1 MDNAGVS
8 ARTPSRRRWTFAAAG
23 VAALLAVNAVL
34 LVVQPGL
41 ALPRSLANYFYGPG
55 LIRAEVVVRD
65 VEGVHDWR
73 LDQGRI
79 LRVAPARSMLRI
91 VEPDGRVVEFQVAP
105 DARIELH
112 GRPVPLGALRRGL
125 RVLVV
130 RDGEGPA
137 EVVLAGRR

>member
-1 MDNAGVS
+1 MT
-8 ARTPSRRRWTFAAAG
+8 RKPPRRRSTIAIAAI
-23 VAALLAVNAVL
+23 AALLALNAVL

-65 VEGVHDWR
+65 AEGTHDWR

-91 VEPDGRVVEFQVAP
+91 VEHDGRVVEFQVAP

-112 GRPVPLGALRRGL
+112 GRPVLLGALRRGM

-130 RDGEGPA
+130 REGEGPA

>member
-1 MDNAGVS
+1 M
-8 ARTPSRRRWTFAAAG
+8 TRWKPAVA
-23 VAALLAVNAVL
+23 VLAALLALNAVL
-34 LVVQPGL
+34 FVVQPGL

-55 LIRAEVVVRD
+55 MLRAEVVVRD
-65 VEGVHDWR
+65 AEGLHDWR

-79 LRVAPARSMLRI
+79 RRVLPARSSLRI
-91 VEPDGRVVEFQVAP
+91 VELDGRVVDFQIAP

-112 GRPVPLGALRRGL
+112 GRPVPLAALYRGL

-130 RDGEGPA
+130 RDGETPA

>member
-1 MDNAGVS
+1 V
-8 ARTPSRRRWTFAAAG
+8 
-23 VAALLAVNAVL
+23 LLAVNAVL
-34 LVVQPGL
+34 LLVQPGL

-55 LIRAEVVVRD
+55 MLRAEVVLRD
-65 VEGVHDWR
+65 AEGTHDWR

-91 VEPDGRVVEFQVAP
+91 VEHDGRVVELQVAP

-112 GRPVPLGALRRGL
+112 GRPVPLGALRRGV
-125 RVLVV
+125 RAFVV
-130 RDGEGPA
+130 REGDGPA

>member
-1 MDNAGVS
+1 MT
-8 ARTPSRRRWTFAAAG
+8 RKPPRRRSTIAIAAI
-23 VAALLAVNAVL
+23 AALLALNAVL

-65 VEGVHDWR
+65 AEGTHDWR

-91 VEPDGRVVEFQVAP
+91 VEHDGRVVEFQVAP

-112 GRPVPLGALRRGL
+112 TRPVLLGALRRGM

-130 RDGEGPA
+130 REGEGPA

>member
-1 MDNAGVS
+1 VS
-8 ARTPSRRRWTFAAAG
+8 TRPRTRRRWTFAAAA
-23 VAALLAVNAVL
+23 VAALLAANAVL
-34 LVVQPGL
+34 LLVQPGL

-65 VEGVHDWR
+65 LEGIHDWR

-79 LRVAPARSMLRI
+79 LRVMPARNALRI
-91 VEPDGRVVEFQVAP
+91 REPDARIVDFEVAL
-105 DARIELH
+105 DARIELN

-130 RDGEGPA
+130 REGEGPA

>member
-1 MDNAGVS
+1 MDNSGV
-8 ARTPSRRRWTFAAAG
+8 RRRPTLVLGA
-23 VAALLAVNAVL
+23 VAALLAINAVL
-34 LVVQPGL
+34 LAVQPGL

-55 LIRAEVVVRD
+55 LLRADVVVRD
-65 VEGVHDWR
+65 AEGIHNWR

-91 VEPDGRVVEFQVAP
+91 VEYDGRVVEFQVAP

-112 GRPVPLGALRRGL
+112 GRPVFLAGLRRGV

-130 RDGEGPA
+130 RENEGPA

>member
-1 MDNAGVS
+1 MREV
-8 ARTPSRRRWTFAAAG
+8 TKTMTSRSRNRWKVAVAAL
-23 VAALLAVNAVL
+23 AALLALNAAL
-34 LVVQPGL
+34 LLVQPGL
-41 ALPRSLANYFYGPG
+41 ALPRSLANYFYGAG
-55 LIRAEVVVRD
+55 MIRAEVVVRD
-65 VEGVHDWR
+65 AEGIHDWR

-91 VEPDGRVVEFQVAP
+91 VEHDGRVVELQIAL

-112 GRPVPLGALRRGL
+112 GRPVPLAALRRGV

-130 RDGEGPA
+130 RDGESPA

>member
-1 MDNAGVS
+1 MT
-8 ARTPSRRRWTFAAAG
+8 RTKPSRRRSTIAIGA
-23 VAALLAVNAVL
+23 VAALLALNAVL
-34 LVVQPGL
+34 LAVQPGL

-65 VEGVHDWR
+65 AEGTHDWR

-79 LRVAPARSMLRI
+79 LRVAPARTMLRI
-91 VEPDGRVVEFQVAP
+91 VEHDGRVVEFQVAP
-105 DARIELH
+105 DARLELH
-112 GRPVPLGALRRGL
+112 GRPVLLGALRRGM

-130 RDGEGPA
+130 REGEGPA